1 MIRDR
6 QSNRGGFTLIEMMFA
21 MGALAVVTASAAK
34 MLQVRA
40 RLDTQA
46 MQRLRAELGVEN
58 AAQVLSATATED
70 LDQRSTELQN
80 NDPAS
85 LFIEVHTFEIDGRT
99 GKHFSVID
107 QSTGVRIVQHLW
119 RVEPDVNPRGGPAK
133 Q

>member
-1 MIRDR
+1 MIRGR
-6 QSNRGGFTLIEMMFA
+6 QGNRGGFTLIEMMFA

-58 AAQVLSATATED
+58 AAQVLSATATEN

-80 NDPAS
+80 SDPAS
-85 LFIEVHTFEIDGRT
+85 LVIEVHAFEIDGRP

-107 QSTGVRIVQHLW
+107 HSTGVRIVQHLW
-119 RVEPDVNPRGGPAK
+119 RVEPDENPRGGPAK